1 MWSIANASQL
11 RQRYWI
17 PQGRTA
23 VKMILKR
30 CLICLRFQGGPYKVK
45 PMAPLPTSKVVRSKA
60 FTNTGL
66 DYFGPLYIRQGKD
79 RVKVW
84 VCLFTCITVRAIHLK
99 LVEDMTAEQFLSA
112 LRRFIARRGKPD
124 QIIPHFKATKNTV
137 DMAWDRVVNDPSV
150 HSYLSD
156 LRIKWSFIVELSPW
170 MGGFYERLVGIT
182 KMSLRKSI
190 GRVSLTSSQL
200 QTILTEVEAI
210 INTRPLAYVDNHL
223 ENQIITPA
231 HFLSINIKTGTPV
244 LTVKNEDKKT
254 DPT

>member
-1 MWSIANASQL
+1 
-11 RQRYWI
+11 
-17 PQGRTA
+17 
-23 VKMILKR
+23 
-30 CLICLRFQGGPYKVK
+30 
-45 PMAPLPTSKVVRSKA
+45 
-60 FTNTGL
+60 
-66 DYFGPLYIRQGKD
+66 
-79 RVKVW
+79 
-84 VCLFTCITVRAIHLK
+84 
-99 LVEDMTAEQFLSA
+99 
-112 LRRFIARRGKPD
+112 
-124 QIIPHFKATKNTV
+124 
-137 DMAWDRVVNDPSV
+137 
-150 HSYLSD
+150 
-156 LRIKWSFIVELSPW
+156 

-200 QTILTEVEAI
+200 QTILTEVEPI